1 MTTRCVPK
9 LRLNLVGTVLL
20 SFGALLCLTEN
31 TMADYYNF
39 NGTSAC
45 SITNSGI
52 SFGAYDVSTGAA
64 VTNSGGSIGISCDT
78 TLVAGT
84 GTSAVATIKLSVG
97 GTSTSGGGTTLGTF
111 TQRKMRM
118 GSSSN
123 SNANMSYNIY
133 TEPSYTTIWGDGTS
147 STSYLSF
154 TAISD
159 GGNRATASYT
169 LYGKI
174 DAGQYS
180 LRAGP
185 YAAYVV
191 ATITW

>member
-84 GTSAVATIKLSVG
+84 GTSAVATIKLNV
-97 GTSTSGGGTTLGTF
+97 GTSTSGGGTTLGSF
-111 TQRKMRM
+111 SQRRMRTGTSGNYVYM
-118 GSSSN
+118 N
-123 SNANMSYNIY
+123 YNIY

>member
-20 SFGALLCLTEN
+20 SFGALLCQTQNAIAE
-31 TMADYYNF
+31 YYIF
-39 NGTSAC
+39 GSNGCTV
-45 SITNSGI
+45 TNSGI
-52 SFGAYDVSTGAA
+52 NFGAYDVSTDAA
-64 VTNSGGSIGISCDT
+64 VTNPGGSIGISCDT
-78 TLVAGT
+78 TLVTGT
-84 GTSAVATIKLSVG
+84 GTSAVATIKLNI
-97 GTSTSGGGTTLGTF
+97 GTSSGGTTLGSF
-111 TQRKMRM
+111 SQRRMRTGS
-118 GSSSN
+118 GSSN
-123 SNANMSYNIY
+123 YVYMNYNIY

-159 GGNRATASYT
+159 NGNRATASYT

-180 LRAGP
+180 LKAGT
-185 YAAYVV
+185 YTSYVT